1 MTIQKLAL
9 EPGVNREKTS
19 YSNENSW
26 FECDKV
32 RFRQGYAERIGGW
45 TRISADSFLGVC
57 RSLFNWIS
65 LAGANYL
72 GVGTNLKF
80 YIGQG
85 GAYYDVT
92 PLRATTA
99 AGDVTFAA
107 SNGSSTLT
115 VSDTDHGAAAGDFV
129 EFSGAAAL
137 GGSGNIT
144 ADVLNQDYEIATVVG
159 ANSYTVTAKDTSV
172 NTVTANSSDSG
183 NGGGSTVGKYQISP
197 GSATAIPLVGWSG
210 GSWGGGTWG
219 NGESSNTQIRLW
231 SQSGFGEDLVFAPR
245 GGALYYWDSSAG
257 TTNRAVLVS
266 SLGGASDVPTVVNTT
281 LVSDVSRFVFCFG
294 ANPLGSSTQDP
305 MLIRWSDQES
315 LVQWTPAATNQA
327 GSLRLSKGS
336 SIVTAQ
342 QARQEVLV
350 WTDSS
355 LYNLQYVGAPIVW
368 SSQIVGEN
376 ISIASQNS
384 VAYANGAS
392 YWMGRDKFY
401 IYDGRT
407 RQLRCDLRR
416 HIFNDINTDQIDQV
430 FAGTIE
436 AFHEVWW
443 FYCSLGSSTVDK
455 YVVYNY
461 QQDIWYY
468 GTLTRTAWLD
478 SGLRQFPLAATYNNN
493 LVEHENGVDDNE
505 TATPAA
511 ISANISSAQFDI
523 DDGDRFAFV
532 RRVLPDITFDGST
545 VDNPT
550 ATLSLSPFNNSGSGI
565 NNPTSEGGSNSGSVI
580 RTATAPVE
588 KYTEQLHIRV
598 RGRQMTF
605 KIESTAQGVI
615 WQLGSPRID
624 IRADGRR

>member
-9 EPGVNREKTS
+9 EPGVNRENTS
-19 YSNENSW
+19 DSNENAW
-26 FECDKV
+26 VECDKV
-32 RFRQGYAERIGGW
+32 RFRQGYAERRGGG
-45 TRISADSFLGVC
+45 TRISANSFLGVC

-115 VSDTDHGAAAGDFV
+115 VSDTDHAAAVGDFV

-144 ADVLNQDYEIATVVG
+144 ADVLNQDYEIATVVN
-159 ANSYTVTAKDTSV
+159 ANSYTVTAKDTSG

-183 NGGGSTVGKYQISP
+183 NGGGSTVGKYQIAP
-197 GSATAIPLVGWSG
+197 GSATAIPLIGWSG

-219 NGESSNTQIRLW
+219 NGEASNTQIRLW

-266 SLGGASDVPTVVNTT
+266 SLADASNVPTVVNTV

-294 ANPLGSSTQDP
+294 ANPQGSSTQDP

-336 SIVTAQ
+336 SIITAQ

-384 VAYANGAS
+384 VAYADGAS

-416 HIFNDINTDQIDQV
+416 HIFDNINTEQIDQV

-443 FYCSLGSSTVDK
+443 FYCSSGSSTVDK

-461 QQDIWYY
+461 QQDVWYY

-532 RRVLPDITFDGST
+532 KRILPDITFDGST

-565 NNPTSEGGSNSGSVI
+565 NSPTSEGGSNSGSVT

-588 KYTEQLHIRV
+588 KYTEQLNVRI